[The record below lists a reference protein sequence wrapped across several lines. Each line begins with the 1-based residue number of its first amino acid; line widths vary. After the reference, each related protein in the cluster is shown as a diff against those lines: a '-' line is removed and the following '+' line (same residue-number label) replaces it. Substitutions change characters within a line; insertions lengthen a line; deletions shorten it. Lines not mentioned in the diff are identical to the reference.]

1 MKDYLGEIWARG
13 EVVFMIMLTD
23 VGRPPT
29 TTAISWVWVLDFLRA
44 EKES

>member
-13 EVVFMIMLTD
+13 EVVFMIMLID
-23 VGRPPT
+23 VGRPPP
-29 TTAISWVWVLDFLRA
+29 TAIPWVWVLDFLRA